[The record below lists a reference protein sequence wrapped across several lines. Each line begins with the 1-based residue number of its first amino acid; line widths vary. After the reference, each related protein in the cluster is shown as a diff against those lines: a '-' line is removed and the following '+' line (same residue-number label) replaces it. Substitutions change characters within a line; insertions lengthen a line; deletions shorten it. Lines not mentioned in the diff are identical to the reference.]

1 MRRTRIENG
10 EYTNY
15 LHVPVSLTRVKKKLK
30 GTIDG
35 NIYFLFNP
43 GGMNTQNHK

>member
-15 LHVPVSLTRVKKKLK
+15 LHVPVANQSEKKVLK

-35 NIYFLFNP
+35 NI
-43 GGMNTQNHK
+43 

>member
-15 LHVPVSLTRVKKKLK
+15 LHVPVPVHVANQSEK
-30 GTIDG
+30 
-35 NIYFLFNP
+35 
-43 GGMNTQNHK
+43 